1 MYRTIFKLSITY
13 FLTFI
18 FSLTL
23 TACLPKDKTI
33 KESSLE
39 SQSAQNKI
47 VLGFSQVG
55 AESDWRSANSK
66 SIMAAAQEAGI
77 KLIFSNAQQKQ
88 ENQIK
93 AIRSFIA
100 QQVDIIAFSPI
111 VETGWESVLNEA
123 KIADIP
129 VVVMDRAIDIE
140 DKSLYV
146 THIGSD
152 FEEEGRKAG
161 RWLLE
166 SIDREEIPINVVE
179 LQGTIGASPTNG
191 RSKGFEEIAKS
202 NPNIKIIGAEAGDF
216 MRSKGKELMEKFLRK
231 EGKNINVV
239 YSHNDDMALGAI
251 EAIEEYGL
259 RPGEDIKIVSVD
271 AVKAAFEAMIQGKLN
286 CTVECNPLQGP
297 KLIKVVKEII
307 KGKSVPKRIII
318 EERIFTEDNAKSEL
332 PNRKY

>member
-1 MYRTIFKLSITY
+1 MHKRIYK
-13 FLTFI
+13 FLFI
-18 FSLTL
+18 YILILVFSLTF
-23 TACLPKDKTI
+23 TACLYKDENI
-33 KESSLE
+33 EESSLD
-39 SQSAQNKI
+39 SQSSQNQI

-55 AESDWRSANSK
+55 AESDWRSANSS

-123 KIADIP
+123 KVANIP
-129 VVVMDRAIDIE
+129 VVVLDRAIDIE

-161 RWLLE
+161 RWL
-166 SIDREEIPINVVE
+166 IDNIGEEDVPINVVE
-179 LQGTIGASPTNG
+179 LQGTVGASPTNG
-191 RSKGFEEIAKS
+191 RSKGFEEVIKE
-202 NPNIKIIGAEAGDF
+202 NPNIRIIGSGAGDF
-216 MRSKGKELMEKFLRK
+216 MRSKGKELMEKFLK
-231 EGKNINVV
+231 DEGKNINVV
-239 YSHNDDMALGAI
+239 FSHNDDMALGAI

-259 RPGEDIKIVSVD
+259 RPGKDIKIVSVD
-271 AVKAAFEAMIQGKLN
+271 AVRAAFEAMIQGKLN
-286 CTVECNPLQGP
+286 CTVECNPLQGDE
-297 KLIKVVKEII
+297 LIKVVKDII
-307 KGKSVPKRIII
+307 NGKSVPKRIII
-318 EERIFTEDNAKSEL
+318 EERIFTEDMAEAEF